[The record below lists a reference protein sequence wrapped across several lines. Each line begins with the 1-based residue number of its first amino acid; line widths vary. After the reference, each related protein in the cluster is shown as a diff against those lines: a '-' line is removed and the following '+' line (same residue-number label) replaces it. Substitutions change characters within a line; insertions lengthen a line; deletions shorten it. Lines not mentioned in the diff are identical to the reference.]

1 MIRNRARRWPRLSWW
16 RVSICL
22 LLLML
27 PGLLLADRP
36 LPAAA
41 ASAPDDPYPYG
52 FIDQASGAYFV
63 IQLTAAVPGYGHFSL
78 ALPGIGLLTNTAPAQ
93 IIASDPAAVQ
103 VTYDGAATLDGA
115 AVLDSE
121 TATFTRL
128 SGQRSPVTIQL
139 TATLNPALNTGTVML
154 TYNGQQ
160 YTVSAVPPPHTAEPV
175 FTQVITI
182 FAQQDWTQM
191 YGLLDSQW
199 QASMTQ
205 ADFVAWLSAGFPA
218 FGTLTDVQVLA
229 APDYATAREGYT
241 VATGLVALTFTTN
254 GAASVQWNYI
264 VLIAD
269 GGQWKLN
276 TFVPVPADTLA
287 VTLGGP
293 YTVAAG
299 ESLALA
305 ATALDPAGGT
315 VTYSWDLDGDG
326 AFETAGQNVVYA
338 AGPQEPTSRTI
349 GVRATNGSG
358 QTATGQTT
366 VTVTAAAHYFDGRG
380 GVR

>member
-1 MIRNRARRWPRLSWW
+1 
-16 RVSICL
+16 
-22 LLLML
+22 
-27 PGLLLADRP
+27 
-36 LPAAA
+36 
-41 ASAPDDPYPYG
+41 
-52 FIDQASGAYFV
+52 
-63 IQLTAAVPGYGHFSL
+63 
-78 ALPGIGLLTNTAPAQ
+78 
-93 IIASDPAAVQ
+93 
-103 VTYDGAATLDGA
+103 A
-115 AVLDSE
+115 AVLDPV
-121 TATFTRL
+121 TTVFTRL
-128 SGQRSPVTIQL
+128 SGQRTPVTIQL
-139 TATLNPALNTGTVML
+139 TATLNLSAHTGTVAL

-160 YTVSAVPPPHTAEPV
+160 YTVDAASPAHTAEPV
-175 FTQVITI
+175 FTQIVTA
-182 FAQQDWTQM
+182 FSQQDWAQM
-191 YGLLDSQW
+191 YGVLDRQW
-199 QASMTQ
+199 QASETQ

-218 FGTLTDVQVLA
+218 LGTLTDVQVLA

-254 GAASVQWNYI
+254 SAATVEWDYI
-264 VLIAD
+264 VLITD

-276 TFVPVPADTLA
+276 TFLPVPADTLA
-287 VTLGGP
+287 VTPGGP

-338 AGPQEPTSRTI
+338 AGPQEPTGRTI

>member
-1 MIRNRARRWPRLSWW
+1 MQHAGGRPRLLGW
-16 RVSICL
+16 RIGPCL
-22 LLLML
+22 LTLVLT
-27 PGLLLADRP
+27 GLLLAGRP

-52 FIDQASGAYFV
+52 FIDQVSGAYFV
-63 IQLTAAVPGYGHFSL
+63 IQLTAAVPGYGHFSV
-78 ALPGIGLLTNTAPAQ
+78 ALPGIGLITNTTPAQ
-93 IIASDPAAVQ
+93 IVARDPAAVQ

-128 SGQRSPVTIQL
+128 SGQRSPITIQL
-139 TATLNPALNTGTVML
+139 TATLNPARNTGTVML

-160 YTVSAVPPPHTAEPV
+160 YTVNAVPTPHTAEPV
-175 FTQVITI
+175 FTQVVTI
-182 FAQQDWTQM
+182 FAQQDWAQM

-218 FGTLTDVQVLA
+218 FGTLTDVQALA
-229 APDYATAREGYT
+229 APDYATVREGYT
-241 VATGLVALTFTTN
+241 VATGLVALTFITN
-254 GAASVQWNYI
+254 SAATVEWDYI

-287 VTLGGP
+287 VTPGGP

-326 AFETAGQNVVYA
+326 DFETAGQNVIYSVS
-338 AGPQEPTSRTI
+338 PQAPASRTI
-349 GVRATNGSG
+349 GVQATNSAG

-380 GVR
+380 GPR